1 VAPEHWRVSLDV
13 AHGAFLTSHVADE
26 GDHRHHVRLGIT
38 HGELSAEYGLRENV
52 QFEVRLPYDVKAQ
65 RVSYTTLDGAPFV
78 PPYGDI
84 HHRTETL
91 TGFSDASVG
100 FDYAPS
106 PQWLFGVGTTIPLG
120 NTVPDPIVLGREGKK
135 HEHLQFGSG
144 TFEPK
149 LLAQWQ
155 RRNLFARGEARLSLY
170 ENSRGY
176 RAPSTFS
183 WSSGAS
189 FRPAAVSITPS
200 LTGQIQTL
208 GRWSGVPDEGAGF
221 RSAGVRLQLS
231 APLRGVFIAPGVY
244 RELWSRGVNREAGE
258 TFHQGTTWSLSLT
271 RVF

>member
-1 VAPEHWRVSLDV
+1 
-13 AHGAFLTSHVADE
+13 
-26 GDHRHHVRLGIT
+26 VRLGIT
-38 HGELSAEYGLRENV
+38 HGELSAEYGLRERL
-52 QFEVRLPYDVKAQ
+52 QFAMRLPYDVKAQ
-65 RVSYTTLDGAPFV
+65 RVSYTTLAGAPFV

-91 TGFSDASVG
+91 TGFSDASIG
-100 FDYAPS
+100 LDYAPS
-106 PQWLFGVGTTIPLG
+106 PRWLFGVGTTIPLG
-120 NTVPDPIVLGREGKK
+120 NTVPDPIALGREGKK

-155 RRNLFARGEARLSLY
+155 RNNLFARGEARLSLY

-176 RAPSTFS
+176 RAPSTLS

-189 FRPAAVSITPS
+189 FRAAAVAITPS

-208 GRWSGVPDEGAGF
+208 GRWSGIPDEGAGF
-221 RSAGVRLQLS
+221 RSAGVRLKLS
-231 APLRGVFIAPGVY
+231 APYRGVLIAPGVY
-244 RELWSRGVNREAGE
+244 RELWSHGVNREAGE